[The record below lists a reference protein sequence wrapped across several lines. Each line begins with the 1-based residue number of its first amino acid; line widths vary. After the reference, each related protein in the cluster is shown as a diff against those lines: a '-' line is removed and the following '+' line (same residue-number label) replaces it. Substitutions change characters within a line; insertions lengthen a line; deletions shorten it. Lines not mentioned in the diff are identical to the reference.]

1 MRSCGQYASIPYLPE
16 HYNCE
21 PQPGGSIP
29 GCIDEL
35 PLEIAS
41 IPAATTDTSTEYQPK
56 EPGQRMVDI
65 VFEDDSADTDLDVVD
80 VTDFNNKSMRRN
92 VSGDTTNVADRIA
105 VASAQGR
112 EQFCAYGAGVGAG
125 GTTLGKIPFPAWNG
139 NSSNVQ
145 NITLRNNDTT
155 AAKDFVK
162 FSIVFY
168 TPDRA
173 DFQSWHDSAN
183 GHKSVPKATP
193 GGPQALAGMTSPGS
207 GGRPPANVP

>member
-41 IPAATTDTSTEYQPK
+41 IAPGATDTTTDYQPK
-56 EPGQRMVDI
+56 EAGQRMVDL
-65 VFEDDSADTDLDVVD
+65 VFEDDSDLTTLDVVD
-80 VTDFNNKSMRRN
+80 ITDFNGKSMRRN

-145 NITLRNNDTT
+145 NISLRNND
-155 AAKDFVK
+155 AAAAPLVK

-173 DFQSWHDSAN
+173 DFQQWHAASRGHNSA
-183 GHKSVPKATP
+183 PKAVP
-193 GGPQALAGMTSPGS
+193 GGPTALSGMTGP
-207 GGRPPANVP
+207 GGRAPANVP